1 MRVECFVECLL
12 AWFTCARLNE
22 SNLMAE
28 NDQRSYRDPPRW
40 RSAEEAT
47 PAQADDPLAELARLI
62 GQSVPMNK
70 RDRRPAAPEAADDR
84 RGQASQAASHAAPDE
99 VLRAP
104 VDDRYSTPGDE
115 QQQQYVRDVDP
126 DYRADRDDRYER
138 ATREHPAPPSRSRF
152 RREPDFVVEPARDVA
167 DGEAHEAAY
176 QETAD
181 WHDRSPD
188 ERDSHYQSEYEDERY
203 AADDHG
209 YGDEYS
215 EEQNTVRRSGFIFVA
230 AIFALA
236 VLGTAG
242 AFAYRAMFGG
252 PMLPALPPIIKAESG
267 PNKIVPSG
275 VGSQDGSARDA
286 DDNNAASRERLV
298 SREERPVDIPPP
310 VTTTAPRSV
319 STVPVFPDP
328 PSVSGSGAVVGYSG
342 GPSSSNPAMSTQPAP
357 SAPAMPATTASNP
370 SAGQAPP
377 PAAMPSVSTVAP
389 AAPGPKKIRTV
400 TIHTDPSSAPDG
412 TAGSPASQAAAP
424 RPGTQPP
431 QGSNG
436 PLSIVPSTTE
446 AAAAAAP
453 ARPRPAPAQPAPPS
467 RPPANETASVAPAP
481 VATGGGYAVQV
492 SSQRSEE
499 EAQSSF
505 RDLQAKYPDLLG
517 GRTPIIRRADLGAK
531 GIFFRAMVGPFT
543 SADQAT
549 ELCSNLKAAGG
560 SCLVQKN

>member
-1 MRVECFVECLL
+1 
-12 AWFTCARLNE
+12 
-22 SNLMAE
+22 MAE

-40 RSAEEAT
+40 RSAEET
-47 PAQADDPLAELARLI
+47 PPAQADDPLAELARLI

-84 RGQASQAASHAAPDE
+84 RGQISRAASYPAPDE
-99 VLRAP
+99 VLGAP
-104 VDDRYSTPGDE
+104 IDDRYSTPGDE
-115 QQQQYVRDVDP
+115 QQQQHVRGVDP

-138 ATREHPAPPSRSRF
+138 AAREHPAPPSRGSRF
-152 RREPDFVVEPARDVA
+152 RREPDFVVEPPRDVA

-181 WHDRSPD
+181 WHDPSSD
-188 ERDSHYQSEYEDERY
+188 ERDSHYQGEYEDERY

-252 PMLPALPPIIKAESG
+252 PVLPALPPIIKAESG

-275 VGSQDGSARDA
+275 AGSQDGTARDA

-298 SREERPVDIPPP
+298 SREERPVDITPP
-310 VTTTAPRSV
+310 VTSAAPRSV

-328 PSVSGSGAVVGYSG
+328 PSVGGPGAVVGYSG
-342 GPSSSNPAMSTQPAP
+342 GPSSSNPAMPMPPASPAP
-357 SAPAMPATTASNP
+357 PMPATTASNP
-370 SAGQAPP
+370 SAGQVSP

-389 AAPGPKKIRTV
+389 ATPSTQAAPGPKKIRTV
-400 TIHTDPSSAPDG
+400 TIHTDQSSAPDG
-412 TAGSPASQAAAP
+412 TAGSPASQAVAP

-431 QGSNG
+431 QASNG
-436 PLSIVPSTTE
+436 PLSIVPSSTE
-446 AAAAAAP
+446 AAAAAVP
-453 ARPRPAPAQPAPPS
+453 ARPRPAPAQPAPPK
-467 RPPANETASVAPAP
+467 PAANEIASAAPVAP

-505 RDLQAKYPDLLG
+505 RDLQAKYPDVLG

-531 GIFFRAMVGPFT
+531 GIFFRAMVGPFA
-543 SADQAT
+543 SADQAA